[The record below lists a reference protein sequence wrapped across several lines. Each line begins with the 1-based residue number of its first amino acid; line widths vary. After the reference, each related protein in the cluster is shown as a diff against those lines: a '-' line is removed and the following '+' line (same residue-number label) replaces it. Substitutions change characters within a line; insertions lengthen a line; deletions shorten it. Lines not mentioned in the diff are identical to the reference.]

1 MARALL
7 MAGAAI
13 EFLLIPPSFLVNSRL
28 PNFVIQN
35 DIGSAVA
42 AGELDPALIC
52 DLSNADNMLRAAS
65 RAPNDAAIRA
75 HVDFSVPYVAKV
87 RR

>member
-1 MARALL
+1 MAR
-7 MAGAAI
+7 GN
-13 EFLLIPPSFLVNSRL
+13 FVSVLLIPPSFLVNRGF

-35 DIGSAVA
+35 NLCGAVG

-52 DLSNADNMLRAAS
+52 DLANSNNMLGAAC

-75 HVDFSVPYVAKV
+75 HVDFSVPYAAKV